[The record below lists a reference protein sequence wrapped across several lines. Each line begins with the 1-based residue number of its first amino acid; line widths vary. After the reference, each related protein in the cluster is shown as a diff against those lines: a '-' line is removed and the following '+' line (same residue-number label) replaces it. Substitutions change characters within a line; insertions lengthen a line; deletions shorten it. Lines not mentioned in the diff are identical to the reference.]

1 TTAGDRRAGS
11 RSDTADVTAAPD
23 AATAPDASASPDAG
37 VSPGAARAAALRDA
51 LATEFDGTAVGAR
64 VTRLVQEAAGADVI
78 IAGDASRV
86 PHVGTVHALGARTP
100 DQLLCVPGSATLGD
114 GIPAAIGGRLA
125 APGRAVACIV
135 GDGAAMFSIQELAT
149 AVELRLPIPFVI
161 VDNGGYEEIEHQRL
175 ERDIEP
181 CAVRLHRPDFALLAE
196 SMGARGATI
205 DAEDLEVLLPQHIRA
220 ALTADGPT
228 VIHVRDEPA

>member
-1 TTAGDRRAGS
+1 RPQTVIRCDIDPDQLHKNLRGHVLLLGEAQTCIDGLLSRLDTTAGDRRAGS

-78 IAGDASRV
+78 IAGDSSRV
-86 PHVGTVHALGARTP
+86 TYDGTVHALVARTP
-100 DQLLCVPGSATLGD
+100 DQLLYMPGYATLGY

-125 APGRAVACIV
+125 A
-135 GDGAAMFSIQELAT
+135 
-149 AVELRLPIPFVI
+149 
-161 VDNGGYEEIEHQRL
+161 
-175 ERDIEP
+175 
-181 CAVRLHRPDFALLAE
+181 
-196 SMGARGATI
+196 
-205 DAEDLEVLLPQHIRA
+205 
-220 ALTADGPT
+220 
-228 VIHVRDEPA
+228 